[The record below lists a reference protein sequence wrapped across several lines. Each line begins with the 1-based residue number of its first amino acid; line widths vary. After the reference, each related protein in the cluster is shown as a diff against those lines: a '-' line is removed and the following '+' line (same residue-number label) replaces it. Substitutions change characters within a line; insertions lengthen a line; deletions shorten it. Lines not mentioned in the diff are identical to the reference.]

1 MAISSA
7 TAAATGTSATLTGR
21 TRLADNFDTFLTL
34 LTTQLKN
41 QDPSQPLDSNQF
53 TAQLVQMSGVEQQ
66 LLTND
71 LLKAMVDNSSRGI
84 GDAVS
89 LIGKDVRAVGQDAAI
104 SGGKARW
111 AFNLPA
117 QAQSVTL
124 EIRDATGKIV
134 QAKALSD
141 VKAGDHDFVW
151 DGKDQ
156 AGRQLADGGPYTL
169 SVTATDAS
177 GAAIAPIT
185 YVDGRVT
192 SVEQADGSTW
202 LTISGA
208 RIAWDKVKKITE
220 PAPEASST
228 AQAA

>member
-7 TAAATGTSATLTGR
+7 TAAANGTQATLTGR
-21 TRLADNFDTFLTL
+21 ERLADNFDTFLTL

-71 LLKAMVDNSSRGI
+71 LLKAMVDNSTNGI

-89 LIGKDVRAVGQDAAI
+89 LIGKDVRAVGQDAALND
-104 SGGKARW
+104 GKARW
-111 AFNLPA
+111 GFNLPS
-117 QAQSVTL
+117 QATSVTL
-124 EIRDATGKIV
+124 EIRDSAGRVVNAT
-134 QAKALSD
+134 ALSD

-156 AGRQLADGGPYTL
+156 AGRQLPDGGPYRL
-169 SVTATDAS
+169 VVTAKDAA
-177 GAAIAPIT
+177 GAALAPIT
-185 YVDGRVT
+185 YVDGRV
-192 SVEQADGSTW
+192 SAVEQADGATW
-202 LTISGA
+202 LTVSGA
-208 RIAWDKVKKITE
+208 RIPWDQVKKITE
-220 PAPEASST
+220 TAPQASPVSQG
-228 AQAA
+228 A